1 MLFDKHEK
9 IEEKFS
15 VTMKLIKNVEEIVTH

>member
-1 MLFDKHEK
+1 MLFDKYEK